1 MEQNYEF
8 SVEGFSG
15 PFDLLLHLAKTK
27 EIEIS
32 TISLNTLIDQYI
44 EFIQKVQESGL
55 DVRSSYLEMA
65 AELIRL
71 KSLSIL
77 NYNQE
82 LEIDMEEDE
91 VFDREYFVQK
101 LLEYKK
107 YQKVTTDFN
116 DLIDKRSNF
125 LMKKQN
131 TLHEYRDENFKTN
144 FDVNRFYDAVNSY
157 LIKQQEESIL
167 NIELKEIKISDILSQ
182 LECLEKE
189 FNFTKLLNEIS
200 KIQFVSLF
208 LAILE
213 GLKLE
218 YITYEIKEEEIII
231 FPKTRSINE

>member
-44 EFIQKVQESGL
+44 DFIQKVQELGL

-77 NYNQE
+77 NHNQE
-82 LEIDMEEDE
+82 LEIDMEEE
-91 VFDREYFVQK
+91 EIFDREYFVEK

-107 YQKVTTDFN
+107 YQKITKNLN
-116 DLIDKRSNF
+116 DLIDKRTNF
-125 LMKKQN
+125 LGKKPN
-131 TLHEYRDENFKTN
+131 TLTEYRDENFKTN
-144 FDVNRFYDAVNSY
+144 FDINEFYDAVNSY
-157 LIKQQEESIL
+157 LIKKQEEAIL
-167 NIELKEIKISDILSQ
+167 NIELKEIKISDILIK
-182 LECLEKE
+182 LETLEKE
-189 FNFTKLLNEIS
+189 FNFTKLIDTIS

-213 GLKLE
+213 ALKLD
-218 YITYEIKEEEIII
+218 YVSYQIKNEDIII
-231 FPKTRSINE
+231 YPKNKEN

>member
-44 EFIQKVQESGL
+44 DFIQKVQESGL

-77 NYNQE
+77 NHNQE
-82 LEIDMEEDE
+82 LEFEMEEDE
-91 VFDREYFVQK
+91 TFDREYFVEK

-107 YQKVTTDFN
+107 YQKITKNLN

-125 LMKKQN
+125 LGKKPN
-131 TLHEYRDENFKTN
+131 TLIEYRNENFKTN
-144 FDVNRFYDAVNSY
+144 FDINQFYDAVNSY
-157 LIKQQEESIL
+157 LIKKQEDSIL
-167 NIELKEIKISDILSQ
+167 NIELKEIKIDDILIK
-182 LECLEKE
+182 LETLEKE
-189 FNFTKLLNEIS
+189 FNFTKLIDTIS

-213 GLKLE
+213 ALKLE
-218 YITYEIKEEEIII
+218 YIRYEIKNDDIII
-231 FPKTRSINE
+231 YPKNKEN